1 MFRCVFLKVINME
14 VKTLGLFLV
23 SLIALF
29 IAFGIGF
36 FFPLNNFFSIVPI
49 SLAVIGFFLFGAA
62 MYGYFAF
69 IPHVFF
75 GLALGS
81 QRNAAIFV
89 YLLPIILATYAGI
102 KFGSAL
108 MDDLLN
114 KKYFLTEGKT
124 IIILL
129 AFAMISAVAIEL
141 FLPTLIEIL
150 WIEDYW
156 GLQMT
161 DSGSTSDLI
170 GQLTSLI

>member
-1 MFRCVFLKVINME
+1 
-14 VKTLGLFLV
+14 
-23 SLIALF
+23 
-29 IAFGIGF
+29 
-36 FFPLNNFFSIVPI
+36 
-49 SLAVIGFFLFGAA
+49 

-114 KKYFLTEGKT
+114 KKYFLTEGKS
-124 IIILL
+124 ILILL
-129 AFAMISAVAIEL
+129 TLAIVSAVAIEL
-141 FLPTLIEIL
+141 FMPTIIEMI
-150 WIEDYW
+150 WIEDYY

-161 DSGSTSDLI
+161 DSGSTGDLI

>member
-1 MFRCVFLKVINME
+1 MIIIVIDME
-14 VKTLGLFLV
+14 VKALGLFLA

-36 FFPLNNFFSIVPI
+36 FFPMNNFFSIVPI
-49 SLAVIGFFLFGAA
+49 PLVVVGFFLFGAA

-69 IPHVFF
+69 IPHIFF
-75 GLALGS
+75 GIALGS

-89 YLLPIILATYAGI
+89 YLLPVILATYAGI